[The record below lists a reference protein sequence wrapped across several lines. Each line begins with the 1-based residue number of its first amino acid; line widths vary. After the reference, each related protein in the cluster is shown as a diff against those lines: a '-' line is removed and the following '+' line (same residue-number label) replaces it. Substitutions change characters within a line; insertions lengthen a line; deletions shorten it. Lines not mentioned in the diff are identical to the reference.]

1 MFLIVRFSFENV
13 RKNAAWFYGN
23 SENRPIIH
31 LSKGRIIKFL
41 PFYFKKKGNLFVI

>member
-31 LSKGRIIKFL
+31 LSEGRIIMSLFKKK
-41 PFYFKKKGNLFVI
+41 KKKGNLFVI